1 MTILLETE
9 FQIGDIVKS
18 RLDAEFTYIVNNFT
32 ITAIDESGTA
42 LCYLIDCADPE
53 GVIRVF
59 KPYEVEIVEKIR
71 I

>member
-32 ITAIDESGTA
+32 IMAIDENGTT

-53 GVIRVF
+53 GAIRVF
-59 KPYEVEIVEKIR
+59 RPYEVEIVEKIR